1 MKPEKEWGAPPP
13 ELSLE
18 DTAVHLWRVNLARPE
33 ETVAAFHHLL
43 APDERE
49 RAARFHFPRRR
60 NRYIVSR
67 SALRDL
73 IGRYLERPPASIQ
86 FRYGEHGKPALAAA
100 MDAPDFRFNVT
111 HSQTL
116 ALIAFTRGRAIGV
129 DVEFAR
135 RLDDA
140 LAIAERHF
148 SPREFAQFRRL
159 PPQQRV
165 EAFFNCWTRKE
176 AFIKAIGEGL
186 SHPLDT
192 FDVSFAPGETAVL
205 RQVDGSPA
213 KAARWR
219 LESLA
224 PAPGYIAALLV
235 EGHDWRL
242 HRFAYDVSD

>member
-1 MKPEKEWGAPPP
+1 MKPKKEWRAPPGD
-13 ELSLE
+13 LSLE

-33 ETVAAFHHLL
+33 ETVAALHLFL
-43 APDERE
+43 APDEQE
-49 RAARFHFPRRR
+49 RAARFHFQRHRD
-60 NRYIVSR
+60 RYIVGR
-67 SALRDL
+67 GALRDL
-73 IGRYLERPPASIQ
+73 IGQYLDRPPASIQ
-86 FRYGEHGKPALAAA
+86 FRYSDHGKPQLAAV

-111 HSQTL
+111 HAKTL
-116 ALIAFTRGRAIGV
+116 ALIAFTWGREIGV
-129 DVEFAR
+129 DVEFVR

-219 LESLA
+219 LESLT

-235 EGHDWRL
+235 KGHNWRL
-242 HRFAYDVSD
+242 HRFTYDVSD